1 MVLNRF
7 GALLLC
13 LLTAEMFVGIMQ
25 RDVREWELPAR
36 R

>member
-13 LLTAEMFVGIMQ
+13 LLTAWTYVGVMQ
-25 RDVREWELPAR
+25 RDVRE
-36 R
+36 